1 VSVAAALERLRDAGR
16 LLCDRSARD
25 VHEALANVLDAW
37 SAADSKWQ
45 QALAKELPATTG
57 FSPACAKEGLA
68 RGLARYDGAALRAL
82 VRAEVGDFERLGAAR
97 GNRIDGFETTATV
110 LAGAIPLP
118 SFVAV
123 LAPLA
128 LRSPVL
134 VKLAA
139 HDPVT
144 VPLFVRSLAER
155 DPLLG
160 ACVEIAD
167 FRRDD
172 VGSLAALCRA
182 PCVAATGSDAAV
194 AAIAARMTPS
204 QRFVASGHR
213 FSLALLGPG
222 STREPALTRAAEAL
236 ALDVALWDQ
245 LGCLSPVS
253 IHVAGADPRA
263 TDRVA
268 HALAGALEAA
278 EARWPRGRVEI
289 EAAAAVTAERAE
301 AEMRAAA
308 GRRVDVLAPR
318 GTEWTVV
325 READA
330 ALRAAP
336 LHRFV
341 RVHPAADLDAALAAI
356 GPHAAKLA
364 AVALDGFG
372 DASATIAA
380 ELARLGASRVC
391 APGTLQTPPL
401 DWPRDGRP
409 VLLPF
414 ARRSAIEIDSA
425 GA

>member
-1 VSVAAALERLRDAGR
+1 MSVAAAFGRLRDAGP
-16 LLCDRSARD
+16 LLRARSARD
-25 VHEALANVLDAW
+25 VHDALADVLDAW
-37 SAADSKWQ
+37 SAPDSRWQ
-45 QALAKELPATTG
+45 QALAKELPGATG
-57 FSPACAKEGLA
+57 FSLAVAREGLA

-82 VRAEVGDFERLGAAR
+82 LRAELGGSERLDAAR
-97 GNRIDGFETTATV
+97 GERIEGFDTTAAI

-123 LAPLA
+123 LAPLV

-134 VKLAA
+134 VKLSA

-144 VPLFVRSLAER
+144 VPLFVRSLAAR

-160 ACVEIAD
+160 ACVEIVD

-172 VGSLAALCRA
+172 AESLAALCRA

-194 AAIAARMTPS
+194 AAIAARLQPS

-213 FSLALLGPG
+213 FSLALLGPEA
-222 STREPALTRAAEAL
+222 TRGAALARAANAL

-253 IHVAGADPRA
+253 VHVVDADPRA

-268 HALAGALEAA
+268 DALAGALVEA
-278 EARWPRGRVEI
+278 EARWPRGRI
-289 EAAAAVTAERAE
+289 EVAAAAAVVSERAE

-308 GRRVDVLAPR
+308 GQRVDVLAAR

-325 READA
+325 REGDA

-356 GPHAAKLA
+356 APHAARLA
-364 AVALDGFG
+364 GVALDGFG
-372 DASATIAA
+372 DAAVRIAA

-401 DWPRDGRP
+401 DWPRDGRA
-409 VLLPF
+409 VLLPL
-414 ARRSAIEIDSA
+414 ARRSAIEI
-425 GA
+425 